1 VLMRAP
7 AGMISLHS
15 GHEKE
20 DEASGRTVST
30 QRAHSSWLPSQG
42 MILGSR
48 SPSSKDSKQTGHSR
62 ALIRLLAA
70 AARPRAA
77 SFRSFARARLAK
89 PHTYPIWNRVVCMQ
103 FLSVFST
110 NPCVTNFTHG
120 LVSRDQVRGI
130 ESNFETKPRDGARC
144 EAYWQAPRGGRRG
157 IAR

>member
-1 VLMRAP
+1 MLMRAP

-48 SPSSKDSKQTGHSR
+48 SPSSKDSRHTGHSR

-70 AARPRAA
+70 AARAA
-77 SFRSFARARLAK
+77 SFRVLRAT
-89 PHTYPIWNRVVCMQ
+89 HTYPIWNRVVCMH
-103 FLSVFST
+103 FFI
-110 NPCVTNFTHG
+110 
-120 LVSRDQVRGI
+120 GI
-130 ESNFETKPRDGARC
+130 FH
-144 EAYWQAPRGGRRG
+144 
-157 IAR
+157 

>member
-1 VLMRAP
+1 MLMRAP

-48 SPSSKDSKQTGHSR
+48 SPSSKDSRHTGHSR

-77 SFRSFARARLAK
+77 SFRSFARARSRTLIRFGIEWFACNFYRSL
-89 PHTYPIWNRVVCMQ
+89 PPTPAD
-103 FLSVFST
+103 
-110 NPCVTNFTHG
+110 VTNFTT
-120 LVSRDQVRGI
+120 VWCPS
-130 ESNFETKPRDGARC
+130 SARF
-144 EAYWQAPRGGRRG
+144 
-157 IAR
+157 

>member
-1 VLMRAP
+1 MLMRAP

-48 SPSSKDSKQTGHSR
+48 SPSSKDSRHTGHSR

-70 AARPRAA
+70 AARTRAA
-77 SFRSFARARLAK
+77 SLSGPSRKRDSK

-103 FLSVFST
+103 IFF
-110 NPCVTNFTHG
+110 G
-120 LVSRDQVRGI
+120 LFHQTLRH
-130 ESNFETKPRDGARC
+130 KLHARFGV
-144 EAYWQAPRGGRRG
+144 P
-157 IAR
+157 